1 MTLSRWVPVVGWAG
15 VILTATSLPNVPAPP
30 AAGSD
35 KLAHLAMYAVLG
47 FLWLR
52 AATTGV
58 VAPRTLILTLAAIA
72 VFGAADEWHQQF
84 VPDRSADPADWVADV
99 AGAALGMGALV
110 AFKLRRIKG
119 T

>member
-1 MTLSRWVPVVGWAG
+1 
-15 VILTATSLPNVPAPP
+15 
-30 AAGSD
+30 
-35 KLAHLAMYAVLG
+35 MYAVLG

-58 VAPRTLILTLAAIA
+58 IAPRTVLVTLVAIA

-84 VPDRSADPADWVADV
+84 VPNRSADPADWVADV
-99 AGAALGMGALV
+99 TGAALGMGALA
-110 AFKLRRIKG
+110 AFKPRRIKG

>member
-1 MTLSRWVPVVGWAG
+1 MTLSRWVPVVAWAG

-47 FLWLR
+47 FLSLR
-52 AATTGV
+52 A
-58 VAPRTLILTLAAIA
+58 VAASGALPRILLLTLISIA
-72 VFGAADEWHQQF
+72 MFGAVDEWHQQF
-84 VPDRSADPADWVADV
+84 VPNRSADPADWVADV
-99 AGAALGMGALV
+99 AGGALGMGAFA